1 MAEGRAGGVQE
12 SNCDHSLHFG
22 FVDGFFFWVF
32 LLHKIKF
39 FCQHKKCTRSALFGG
54 FGGLEKGQ
62 MFRGCLIDLLGA
74 GVLGDSL
81 GSLRHGVL
89 GQLSG
94 QKKTDSSLDLS
105 GGDGGPSVVVSQ
117 TRCLSSNTL
126 EDVVHEGV
134 HDGHGLGADSSV
146 RMHLLQDFVD
156 VDGVGFPPPPPLL
169 LLSRPCGLGLAG
181 GLLGSL

>member
-1 MAEGRAGGVQE
+1 MAKSRAGSKKLIVTIRYI
-12 SNCDHSLHFG
+12 SDLLMAFSFG
-22 FVDGFFFWVF
+22 S
-32 LLHKIKF
+32 F
-39 FCQHKKCTRSALFGG
+39 FCTKLNFFVNTKSVQGLLSLEDLVALKKAKCLGV
-54 FGGLEKGQ
+54 
-62 MFRGCLIDLLGA
+62 GCVIDLLGA